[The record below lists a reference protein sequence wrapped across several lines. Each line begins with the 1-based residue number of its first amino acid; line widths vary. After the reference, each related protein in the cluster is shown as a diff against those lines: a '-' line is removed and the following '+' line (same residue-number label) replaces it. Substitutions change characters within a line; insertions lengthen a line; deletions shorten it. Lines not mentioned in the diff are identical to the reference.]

1 MHLFW
6 QRGYHSV
13 STRDLTQAM
22 GINVYSLYAEFE
34 NKQGLFDAAIRHY
47 EHDMVPFYIGALE
60 HPDASL
66 DTIRQVLHAFPAFAD
81 TDDFVPGC
89 LITNTAI
96 ELAPTPEA
104 SHDSMARYIDR
115 LTAAYT
121 NALTSN
127 DTSPPIDQVTT
138 LARFLTSTTVGLFVM
153 LRAQIGQNV
162 LQDTVDTA
170 LSYLDRPDR
179 NQRSKPWEQ

>member
-6 QRGYHSV
+6 QHGYHSV
-13 STRDLTQAM
+13 STRDLTEAM
-22 GINVYSLYAEFE
+22 DINVYSLYAEFE

-47 EHDMVPFYIGALE
+47 EQDMVPFYIGALE

-66 DTIRQVLHAFPAFAD
+66 GTIAQVLNAFPAFAD
-81 TDDFVPGC
+81 TDEFVPGC
-89 LITNTAI
+89 LITNSAT

-121 NALTSN
+121 NALTPN
-127 DTSPPIDQVTT
+127 GGPHPIDQIPA
-138 LARFLTSTTVGLFVM
+138 LSRFLTSTTLGLFVM
-153 LRAQIGQNV
+153 LRAQIDRNV
-162 LQDTVDTA
+162 LQDTVDVA
-170 LSYLDRPDR
+170 LSHLDRPDLKI
-179 NQRSKPWEQ
+179 S